1 MRLSGQ
7 DSGRGTFSQRHLD
20 YVDTETGDHY
30 IPMQHLSPSQA
41 LTSQACLRGGS
52 DTMTGSRTL
61 RRRESRAMRSQKGGR
76 YLSGLAVLNT

>member
-1 MRLSGQ
+1 MSS
-7 DSGRGTFSQRHLD
+7 D
-20 YVDTETGDHY
+20 
-30 IPMQHLSPSQA
+30 INLSPSQA